1 MNFSLHMYSLSDIF
15 LIIYE
20 IWSEKNYPDLSFLR
34 TRSKFYKLSYI
45 KWMEFYI

>member
-20 IWSEKNYPDLSFLR
+20 IWK
-34 TRSKFYKLSYI
+34 KLS
-45 KWMEFYI
+45 WPEFS